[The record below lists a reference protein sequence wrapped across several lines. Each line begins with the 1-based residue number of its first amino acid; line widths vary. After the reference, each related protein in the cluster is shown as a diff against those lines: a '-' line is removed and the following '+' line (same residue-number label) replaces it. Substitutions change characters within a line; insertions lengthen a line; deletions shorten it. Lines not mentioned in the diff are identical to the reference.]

1 MPRTT
6 WMFLSFTVVATHL
19 APAQTIVGRTLDLT
33 SGNPVIAAEIELVDS
48 RGETRARSITDS
60 LGWFRLSSPQPGK
73 YFVRA
78 NSIGYAVT
86 RSDTVTLAERVEL
99 QVELQLSATAVP
111 VTPLRIVAQRTL
123 RPGHLA
129 AYFDRAEW
137 SRKTGLGRVYTRDEV
152 SRMGSTRVS
161 SLLSQFPARS
171 NCRYTYML
179 DNLPMAPDEIDRS
192 ILMEDVEGIEIY
204 RALHQVPPEYSHRT
218 SCGLVMI
225 WTRNDQVGKPLT
237 WTRALVFLTLIGGA
251 ILLVRR

>member
-1 MPRTT
+1 MSRTT
-6 WMFLSFTVVATHL
+6 WMFLAFTVVATHL

-33 SGNPVIAAEIELVDS
+33 TGNPVIAAEIELIDG

-78 NSIGYAVT
+78 NSIGYAVA
-86 RSDTVTLAERVEL
+86 RSDTVTLAERIEL

-137 SRKTGLGRVYTRDEV
+137 SRKTGMGRVYTRDEV

-192 ILMEDVEGIEIY
+192 IMMEDVEGIEIY

-237 WTRALVFLTLIGGA
+237 WTRALAFLTLVGGA
-251 ILLVRR
+251 ILLVRH